1 VMWGALLALALG
13 ADPRARLEALEARK
27 AAEREAARELA
38 NREQS
43 VLDTLETAER
53 AWRDAEAQ
61 ARAADS
67 ERSRSADRLGR
78 AMREEEAAETR
89 HRAIAARLRP
99 RLVALQ
105 LMGKV
110 GELRLLASAPTLAD
124 LVKRRSLLGKI
135 LENDAATLREAQDV
149 LVEQERL
156 TTERRTEAARQ
167 EALATQARERRVEA
181 SARRDR
187 FRVTLS
193 AVRGERQIHE
203 RAASEADAQSRK
215 LAEFIEALPPS
226 RSGPTPYTGFASLRG
241 RLPRPAGRR
250 IEVGFGRV
258 VDPRFRTVTVQK
270 GVDIAAEQG
279 EEVLAVAPGRV
290 VHAGWFKGYGN
301 LIIVDH
307 GEGFH
312 TLVAHLASMTAAGG
326 EEVDAG
332 ALLGTVGDTGS
343 LKGAYLYFEIRENG
357 KPTDPRAWLVP

>member
-1 VMWGALLALALG
+1 VTAAVLLALALA
-13 ADPRARLEALEARK
+13 ADPRARLELLEARR

-43 VLDTLETAER
+43 VLDTLEAAER

-61 ARAADS
+61 ARAADA
-67 ERSRSADRLGR
+67 ERSHSADRLDR
-78 AMREEEAAETR
+78 AQREEAAAVAR
-89 HRAIAARLRP
+89 HRAIVARLRP

-105 LMGKV
+105 LMVRV
-110 GELRLLASAPTLAD
+110 GELRLLASAPTLAE
-124 LVKRRSLLGKI
+124 LVKRRALLGKI
-135 LENDAATLREAQDV
+135 LESDAAALREAQET
-149 LVEQERL
+149 LLEQERL
-156 TTERRTEAARQ
+156 TTARRTEASRQ
-167 EALATQARERRVEA
+167 EALAALARDHRA
-181 SARRDR
+181 DATARRDR
-187 FRVTLS
+187 FRATLS
-193 AVRGERQIHE
+193 AVRGERQVHE
-203 RAASEADAQSRK
+203 RAASEAEAQSRK

-241 RLPRPAGRR
+241 RLPRPAGSR

-270 GVDIAAEQG
+270 GVDIAAERG
-279 EEVLAVAPGRV
+279 EEVHAVAPGRV

-301 LIIVDH
+301 LVIVDH

-312 TLVAHLASMTAAGG
+312 TLVAHLASMTAAAG

-343 LKGAYLYFEIRENG
+343 LKGSYLYFEVRENG
-357 KPTDPRAWLVP
+357 KPIDPKPWLSP

>member
-1 VMWGALLALALG
+1 VTAAALLVLALA
-13 ADPRARLEALEARK
+13 ADPRARLELLEARR

-61 ARAADS
+61 ARAADA
-67 ERSRSADRLGR
+67 ERSRSADRLDR
-78 AMREEEAAETR
+78 ALREEAAADAR
-89 HRAIAARLRP
+89 HRAIVARLRP

-105 LMGKV
+105 LMVRV
-110 GELRLLASAPTLAD
+110 GELRLLASAPTLAE
-124 LVKRRSLLGKI
+124 LVKRRALLGKV
-135 LENDAATLREAQDV
+135 LESDASTLREAREA
-149 LVEQERL
+149 LLEQERL
-156 TTERRTEAARQ
+156 TTGRRAEAARQ
-167 EALATQARERRVEA
+167 EALAAVARDHRAEA
-181 SARRDR
+181 TARRDR
-187 FRVTLS
+187 FRATLS
-193 AVRGERQIHE
+193 AVRGERQVHE
-203 RAASEADAQSRK
+203 RAASEAEAQSRK

-241 RLPRPAGRR
+241 RLPRPAGSR

-270 GVDIAAEQG
+270 GVDIAAERG
-279 EEVLAVAPGRV
+279 EEVHAVAPGRV

-301 LIIVDH
+301 LVIVDH

-312 TLVAHLASMTAAGG
+312 TLVAHLASMTAAAG

-343 LKGAYLYFEIRENG
+343 LKGSYLYFEVRENG
-357 KPTDPRAWLVP
+357 KPIDPKAWLSP

>member
-1 VMWGALLALALG
+1 VTAAVLLALALA
-13 ADPRARLEALEARK
+13 ADPRARLELLEARK

-61 ARAADS
+61 ARAADA
-67 ERSRSADRLGR
+67 ERSRSADRLDR
-78 AMREEEAAETR
+78 ALREEAAADAR
-89 HRAIAARLRP
+89 HRAIVARLRP

-105 LMGKV
+105 LMVRV
-110 GELRLLASAPTLAD
+110 GELRLLASAPTLAE
-124 LVKRRSLLGKI
+124 LVKRRALLGKV
-135 LENDAATLREAQDV
+135 LESDAATLREAREA
-149 LVEQERL
+149 LLEQERL
-156 TTERRTEAARQ
+156 TTGRRAEAARQ
-167 EALATQARERRVEA
+167 EALAAVARDHRAEA
-181 SARRDR
+181 TARRDR
-187 FRVTLS
+187 FRATLS
-193 AVRGERQIHE
+193 AVRGERQVHE
-203 RAASEADAQSRK
+203 RAASEAEAQSRK

-241 RLPRPAGRR
+241 RLPRPAGSR

-270 GVDIAAEQG
+270 GVDIAAERG
-279 EEVLAVAPGRV
+279 EEVHAVAPGRV

-301 LIIVDH
+301 LVIVDH

-312 TLVAHLASMTAAGG
+312 TLVAHLASMTAAAG

-343 LKGAYLYFEIRENG
+343 LKGSYLYFEVRENG
-357 KPTDPRAWLVP
+357 KPIDPKAWLSP

>member
-1 VMWGALLALALG
+1 VTAAVLLALALA
-13 ADPRARLEALEARK
+13 ADPRARLELLEARK

-61 ARAADS
+61 ARSADA
-67 ERSRSADRLGR
+67 ERSRSAERLAR
-78 AMREEEAAETR
+78 ALREEAAADAR
-89 HRAIAARLRP
+89 HRALIARLRP

-105 LMGKV
+105 LMVRV

-124 LVKRRSLLGKI
+124 LVKRRALLGRI
-135 LENDAATLREAQDV
+135 LESDAATLREAREA
-149 LVEQERL
+149 LLEQERL
-156 TTERRTEAARQ
+156 TTGRRTEAARQ
-167 EALATQARERRVEA
+167 EALAAVARDHRAEA
-181 SARRDR
+181 TARRDR
-187 FRVTLS
+187 FRATLS
-193 AVRGERQIHE
+193 AVRGERQVHE
-203 RAASEADAQSRK
+203 RAASEAEAQSRK

-241 RLPRPAGRR
+241 RLPRPAGSR

-270 GVDIAAEQG
+270 GVDIAAERG
-279 EEVLAVAPGRV
+279 EEVHAVAPGRV

-301 LIIVDH
+301 LVIVDH

-312 TLVAHLASMTAAGG
+312 TLVAHLASMTAAAG

-343 LKGAYLYFEIRENG
+343 LKGSYLYFEVRENG
-357 KPTDPRAWLVP
+357 KPIDPKAWLSP

>member
-1 VMWGALLALALG
+1 MTGVVLLALALA

-27 AAEREAARELA
+27 GAEREAARELA
-38 NREQS
+38 NRELS

-53 AWRDAEAQ
+53 AWREAEAQ
-61 ARAADS
+61 ARAADA
-67 ERSRSADRLGR
+67 ERGRSADRLDR
-78 AMREEEAAETR
+78 ALRDEAAAEAR
-89 HRAIAARLRP
+89 HGAILARLRP
-99 RLVALQ
+99 RLAALQ

-110 GELRLLASAPTLAD
+110 GELRLLVSAPTLAD

-135 LENDAATLREAQDV
+135 LETDAATLREAQDV

-156 TTERRTEAARQ
+156 TGGRRTEAARQ
-167 EALATQARERRVEA
+167 EALAAQARERRVEA

-187 FRVTLS
+187 FRATLS
-193 AVRGERQIHE
+193 AVRGERQLHE
-203 RAASEADAQSRK
+203 RAASEAEGQSRK

-241 RLPRPAGRR
+241 RLPRPAGSR

-270 GVDIAAEQG
+270 GVDIAAVRG
-279 EEVLAVAPGRV
+279 DEVHAVAPGRV
-290 VHAGWFKGYGN
+290 VHAGWFRGYGN

-326 EEVDAG
+326 EDVDSG
-332 ALLGTVGDTGS
+332 ALLGTVGDTAS

-357 KPTDPRAWLVP
+357 KPVDPKGWLAP